1 MSKSYTIEQFEA
13 MRKLFQEFKE
23 VGQEHEFTVGTI
35 QRRLRV
41 GRVKALDIFVDLMEE
56 AE

>member
-1 MSKSYTIEQFEA
+1 MSKTYTTEEFEE
-13 MRKLFQEFKE
+13 MRKLFQDFKKA
-23 VGQEHEFTVGTI
+23 GQEHEFTVGTI

-56 AE
+56 AK

>member
-1 MSKSYTIEQFEA
+1 MSKSYTTEQFEA